1 MNLSH
6 IRLQYEIL
14 NKTLVQLGQENDI
27 PVSMLEDEAT
37 KGGWVQWWPE
47 SDLVVI
53 VDDNG
58 DDGDEDSEK
67 LQTQT
72 EVFLERSKRR
82 LAVYNV
88 CKEFLL
94 SQKYFELE
102 DRILDAAIDIL
113 ETMPAMKSDSVQSLG
128 ALFKNLMS
136 RSVSNSLINMSFG
149 EDEGGLPT
157 VIVKDLSGTR
167 RRVTS

>member
-53 VDDNG
+53 VDDMRM
-58 DDGDEDSEK
+58 
-67 LQTQT
+67 
-72 EVFLERSKRR
+72 V
-82 LAVYNV
+82 
-88 CKEFLL
+88 
-94 SQKYFELE
+94 
-102 DRILDAAIDIL
+102 
-113 ETMPAMKSDSVQSLG
+113 MKIQRN
-128 ALFKNLMS
+128 F
-136 RSVSNSLINMSFG
+136 
-149 EDEGGLPT
+149 
-157 VIVKDLSGTR
+157 R
-167 RRVTS
+167 RRPRFS

>member
-53 VDDNG
+53 VDE
-58 DDGDEDSEK
+58 DDDDSEK
-67 LQTQT
+67 LLTQT

-102 DRILDAAIDIL
+102 DKILDAAIDIL